1 MPVVIGVVLLACIA
15 FAARSWMS
23 GARSVDAER
32 LRIAEV
38 TRGDFLRDVAVNG
51 KVVAAVSPTLHTPV
65 IATVGLKTQAGATV
79 KKGDL
84 LIELD
89 SPELSNELQREQSTL
104 QQMEAEAGSARI
116 AAQKL
121 RLEATRE
128 ADEAGINLQS
138 AQREVE
144 RAQRAFDAGVLAQVE
159 YAKSKD
165 SLDSATVRQRNASSS
180 AGLTQQS
187 AGFDLETKRQQAQR
201 QRLLVADLQRR
212 VDELKVRSPI
222 DGIIGTVSVADRA
235 TVAANAPLLT
245 VVDLSR
251 LEVELTVPESYAEDL
266 GLGMVVDVA
275 YGGTSVKGTLSAIS
289 PEVVGNE
296 VVVRVRFNGKQPDGL
311 RQNQR
316 VSARILIDERPDVL
330 MVARGPFLEQG
341 GGSSAYV
348 MEGNVAVK
356 RTIKTGATSV
366 GKVEILDGLQPG
378 DRVVISGSDGFGE
391 NDRVRVSQ

>member
-65 IATVGLKTQAGATV
+65 IATVGLQTQAGATV

-84 LIELD
+84 LIELN

-159 YAKSKD
+159 FAKSKD